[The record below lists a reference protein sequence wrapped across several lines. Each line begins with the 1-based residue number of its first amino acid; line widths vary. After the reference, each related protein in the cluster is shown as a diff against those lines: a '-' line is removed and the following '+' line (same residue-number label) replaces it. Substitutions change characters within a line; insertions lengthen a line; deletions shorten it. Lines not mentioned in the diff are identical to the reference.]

1 MIKKEYRNITTVLY
15 KMNETGRITPS
26 SIAELEYISDTI
38 DDITI
43 VDDITIENIFIYAE
57 EGLEYLKEQL
67 SKSSITGSDS
77 LTYFYNYV
85 PSSNDNILL
94 KQLFCLSLCML
105 CNKKDVL
112 NNISEGTYNKMLTY
126 TTNKYTE
133 KRILID

>member
-1 MIKKEYRNITTVLY
+1 
-15 KMNETGRITPS
+15 MNETGRITPS
-26 SIAELEYISDTI
+26 SIAELEYINDTI
-38 DDITI
+38 DEITI
-43 VDDITIENIFIYAE
+43 DDITIENIFMYAE
-57 EGLEYLKEQL
+57 EGLEYLKEEL
-67 SKSSITGSDS
+67 SKSSITGSES

-85 PSSNDNILL
+85 PSSNSNILL

>member
-126 TTNKYTE
+126 TCLLYTSDAADE
-133 KRILID
+133 

>member
-1 MIKKEYRNITTVLY
+1 
-15 KMNETGRITPS
+15 MNETGRITPS

-38 DDITI
+38 YEISI

-67 SKSSITGSDS
+67 SKSSITESES

-85 PSSNDNILL
+85 PSSNDNTLL

>member
-1 MIKKEYRNITTVLY
+1 
-15 KMNETGRITPS
+15 MNETGRITPS

-43 VDDITIENIFIYAE
+43 DDIFIYAE

-67 SKSSITGSDS
+67 SKSSITGSES
-77 LTYFYNYV
+77 LTYFYNYI
-85 PSSNDNILL
+85 PSSNSDVLL

-112 NNISEGTYNKMLTY
+112 NNISEDSYNKMLTY
-126 TTNKYTE
+126 TTNKYIE

>member
-67 SKSSITGSDS
+67 TKSSITGSDS

>member
-1 MIKKEYRNITTVLY
+1 
-15 KMNETGRITPS
+15 MNETGRITPS

-38 DDITI
+38 YEISI
-43 VDDITIENIFIYAE
+43 VDDITIENIFIYAQ

-67 SKSSITGSDS
+67 SKSSITGSES

-85 PSSNDNILL
+85 PSSNDNTLL

>member
-1 MIKKEYRNITTVLY
+1 
-15 KMNETGRITPS
+15 MNETGRITPS

-38 DDITI
+38 DYITI
-43 VDDITIENIFIYAE
+43 DDITIDDIFIYAE

-67 SKSSITGSDS
+67 SKSSITGSES
-77 LTYFYNYV
+77 LTYFYNYI
-85 PSSNDNILL
+85 PSSNSDVLL

-112 NNISEGTYNKMLTY
+112 NNISEDSYNKMLTY
-126 TTNKYTE
+126 TTNKYIE

>member
-1 MIKKEYRNITTVLY
+1 
-15 KMNETGRITPS
+15 MNETGRITPS
-26 SIAELEYISDTI
+26 SIAELEYIRDTI